1 MSDRETSGPA
11 GTSLQSVDGPL
22 PSGTNVTAFVVV
34 AQDGE
39 EQSGTLGGTTEQSY
53 EEGQRV
59 YYYVNLGRG
68 FQFSVEREESAL
80 GDDPRDTADP
90 ASRSTST
97 PGT

>member
-1 MSDRETSGPA
+1 LNRETSGPT

-22 PSGTNVTAFVVV
+22 PSGANVTVFVVV
-34 AQDGE
+34 TQDDE
-39 EQSGTLGGTTEQSY
+39 ERSGTLGGTTEQSY

-59 YYYVNLGRG
+59 YYCVNLGGG
-68 FQFSVEREESAL
+68 FRFSVEREEPAL
-80 GDDPRDTADP
+80 GDDPRKAADP